1 MFEMIIAVLGIAASA
16 LYVGFL
22 ALKIHSVP
30 LWVIV
35 IATFVLVI
43 REFFVEFMGAANQA
57 KRDARKA

>member
-1 MFEMIIAVLGIAASA
+1 MIIAVLGIAASA